1 MIVIAGTGRSGTSF
15 LAKLYAELGFNI
27 AGKDEWWGEKWN
39 AGVESLEVNN
49 LLIEIMRD
57 LAILGGGSRLLRLA
71 VTLGKRFVRDIPRLD
86 RLRRDFLG
94 DRILLH
100 DMDRFEQI
108 VEKHRPRILE
118 FADQYD
124 VIKAP
129 GFCRTLSVWAAAGAK
144 IDVVLVALRKIDD
157 VITSMEKAGFL
168 RHKDRNMAY
177 NHYAHLLGYLY
188 SAIAD
193 YNLNAVN
200 VRFPDFL
207 HSPETLYQRLPFP
220 SPIAKDAFLSTFHK
234 VRAVKPG

>member
-27 AGKDEWWGEKWN
+27 AGKDEWWERSN

-49 LLIEIMRD
+49 LLIEIMSD
-57 LAILGGGSRLLRLA
+57 LAILTGGSRLFRLA
-71 VTLGKRFVRDIPRLD
+71 VTFGKRLVHDIPRLD

-118 FADQYD
+118 FANQYD

-157 VITSMEKAGFL
+157 VITSMEKAKFL
-168 RHKDRNMAY
+168 RYKDRNMAY

-193 YNLNAVN
+193 YNLNAIN

-207 HSPETLYQRLPFP
+207 DSPEALYQRLPFP
-220 SPIAKDAFLSTFHK
+220 SPIAQDAFLSTFHK
-234 VRAVKPG
+234 VRTVKPG